1 MRTTLE
7 IDDDVLAAAKAIA
20 TAQRKTTG
28 AVVSELARNGL
39 RWPAHL
45 GARNGVPLLT
55 IRNPGALVSLDT
67 VNALR
72 DAAP

>member
-1 MRTTLE
+1 MRATLD

-20 TAQRKTTG
+20 NAQGKTAD
-28 AVVSELARNGL
+28 AVVSELARSGL
-39 RWPAHL
+39 RNSTQF

-55 IRNPGALVSLDT
+55 IHNPGALVSLDT